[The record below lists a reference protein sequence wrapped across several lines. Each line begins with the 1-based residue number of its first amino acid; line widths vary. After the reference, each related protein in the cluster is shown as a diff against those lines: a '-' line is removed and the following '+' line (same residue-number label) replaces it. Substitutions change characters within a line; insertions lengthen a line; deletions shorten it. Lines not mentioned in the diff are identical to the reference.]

1 MILTLNMIIIVWFC
15 GDITSTEALHLLYAS
30 NWSKP
35 SNFLDIYTFAMSA
48 DKKTVAL
55 RTWK

>member
-1 MILTLNMIIIVWFC
+1 MIIIVWFC
-15 GDITSTEALHLLYAS
+15 SDITSTEALHRLYAS

-35 SNFLDIYTFAMSA
+35 SNFLDIYTLAMSA

-55 RTWK
+55 RT